1 MNLQKTHIYTKFPH
15 TENTRNAH
23 RQEYSVTLTTVF
35 HSLQSCPITYKTHIA
50 TELAPGPKFG
60 SKNSGRFKMKI
71 LADYAYTLGYLLLN
85 LSFPH
90 FSRSYGDN
98 LTGFLAVLCCYLHV
112 LGAQLCVLSG

>member
-50 TELAPGPKFG
+50 TELVPGPKFG

-71 LADYAYTLGYLLLN
+71 LADYAYTLGYGYN
-85 LSFPH
+85 YSKFVIV
-90 FSRSYGDN
+90 
-98 LTGFLAVLCCYLHV
+98 TV
-112 LGAQLCVLSG
+112 LGIFTLFLVGGD